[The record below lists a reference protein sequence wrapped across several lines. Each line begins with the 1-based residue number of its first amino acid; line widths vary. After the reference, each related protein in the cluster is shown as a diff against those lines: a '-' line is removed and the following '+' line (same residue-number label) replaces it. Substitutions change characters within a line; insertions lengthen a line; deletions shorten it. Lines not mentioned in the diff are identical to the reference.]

1 MGVRHRIAAALVI
14 IALVTGCS
22 SRPREY
28 RPMLAAPPSA
38 ESRAKF
44 EADVGECQQ
53 LLVAGKLD
61 KDGRLASAGAGAA
74 AGAAT
79 AVGGAAL
86 ASSAGLYGG
95 MAVASATV
103 VLIPFAAVGGA
114 WMMANAKRSK
124 KEKIIQQAMAGCL
137 TERGHTILSWEKTG
151 KKMKIDPLGKKAAPP
166 KPAAVSNQVSAAG

>member
-1 MGVRHRIAAALVI
+1 MGVKHGVASALAVA
-14 IALVTGCS
+14 ALVTGCS

-28 RPMLAAPPSA
+28 RPMLAAPPA
-38 ESRAKF
+38 GETRAKF
-44 EADVGECQQ
+44 DADVAECQQ

-114 WMMANAKRSK
+114 WMMANAKRGK

-137 TERGHTILSWEKTG
+137 TERGHTIVGWEKTG
-151 KKMKIDPLGKKAAPP
+151 KKMKVDPLGTKAAAP
-166 KPAAVSNQVSAAG
+166 KPTATR

>member
-1 MGVRHRIAAALVI
+1 MGVMRRSAAALVM
-14 IALVTGCS
+14 AAMLAGCS

-28 RPMLAAPPSA
+28 RPMLAAPPAA
-38 ESRAKF
+38 EAQAKF
-44 EADVGECQQ
+44 RADEAECRQ
-53 LLVAGKLD
+53 LLVTGKLD

-79 AVGGAAL
+79 MAGGAAL

-137 TERGHTILSWEKTG
+137 TERGHTIVGWEKTG
-151 KKMKIDPLGKKAAPP
+151 KKMKVDPLAKK
-166 KPAAVSNQVSAAG
+166 NG

>member
-1 MGVRHRIAAALVI
+1 MGVMRKVSAALVLA
-14 IALVTGCS
+14 ALVPGCS

-28 RPMLAAPPSA
+28 RATIAPPPSA
-38 ESRAKF
+38 EAQARFRAD
-44 EADVGECQQ
+44 EAECRQ

-61 KDGRLASAGAGAA
+61 KDGRLASVGAGAA

-79 AVGGAAL
+79 MAGGAAL

-137 TERGHTILSWEKTG
+137 TERGHTILGWEKTG
-151 KKMKIDPLGKKAAPP
+151 KKMKVDPLAKK
-166 KPAAVSNQVSAAG
+166 

>member
-1 MGVRHRIAAALVI
+1 MRANGTISAAVAMAML
-14 IALVTGCS
+14 AAGCS

-28 RPMLAAPPSA
+28 RATLAAPPTA
-38 ESRAKF
+38 EAQAKF
-44 EADVGECQQ
+44 AADQAECRE

-137 TERGHTILSWEKTG
+137 TERGHTILGWEKTG
-151 KKMKIDPLGKKAAPP
+151 EKMKVDPLARKKA
-166 KPAAVSNQVSAAG
+166 KAGAESVAGGS